1 MSTHRVVITG
11 IGLTSPIGDSLDAVS
26 RSLRELRGGVRRMEG
41 WDELEGFATR
51 LGATCSP
58 DLSVLPKKRT
68 RTMGRVALLSTWATA
83 KAVEDS
89 GLSQEILSN
98 SRTGL
103 AYGSTSGSMPAV
115 EDYMRKLAFEK
126 TVNGIQSATYL
137 KLMSHTA
144 PANLAAYFQIRGRI
158 LTTCSACVSSSQGIV
173 YGYEAVKYGLQ
184 DVMVCGGAEEMHVT
198 NASVFDIM
206 FATSR
211 GYNDTPELTPRPF
224 DEKRDGLVVG
234 EGAGTVILE
243 SLEHAQKRGAKIY
256 AEVIGAATNCDGW
269 HMTAPSDEGM
279 TRVMKLSLED
289 AQLAPDKVDYINA
302 HATATDIGDVCE
314 STAVHRVLGDK
325 IPISSTKGFTG
336 HTLGACGAIEAGF
349 CLAMFRDGF
358 LAPNKNLD
366 KPDPKIPA
374 LDFVMGAPRQA
385 RPNIIMTNNFAFA
398 GINTSIILKRMD

>member
-26 RSLRELRGGVRRMEG
+26 RSLRENKSGIVKMEG
-41 WDELEGFATR
+41 WDQLEGFNTR
-51 LGATCSP
+51 LGAVCNT
-58 DLSVLPKKRT
+58 DLSILPKKKT
-68 RTMGRVALLSTWATA
+68 RTMGRVAMLSTWATT

-89 GLSQEILSN
+89 QLPADALSN
-98 SRTGL
+98 PRTGL
-103 AYGSTSGSMPAV
+103 AYGSTSGSMPACEEYV
-115 EDYMRKLAFEK
+115 RKLAVER

-137 KLMSHTA
+137 RLMSHTA
-144 PANLAAYFQIRGRI
+144 PANLAAYFSIRGRI
-158 LTTCSACVSSSQGIV
+158 LTTCSACVSSSQAIV
-173 YGYEAVKYGLQ
+173 YGYEAIKYGLQ
-184 DVMVCGGAEEMHVT
+184 DCMVCGGAEEMHIT

-211 GYNDTPELTPRPF
+211 GYNDTPHLTPRPF

-234 EGAGTVILE
+234 EGAGTLILE
-243 SLEHAQKRGAKIY
+243 SLEHAQKRGARIY
-256 AEVIGAATNCDGW
+256 AEIIGAATNCDGY
-269 HMTAPSDEGM
+269 HMTAPSDDGM
-279 TRVMKLSLED
+279 TRVMQESLRD

-302 HATATDIGDVCE
+302 HATATDIGDLCE
-314 STAVHRVLGDK
+314 STAVSRVLGTK

-349 CLAMFRDGF
+349 CLSMFQDGF
-358 LAPNKNLD
+358 FAPNKNLE

-385 RPNIIMTNNFAFA
+385 KPNIIMTNNFAFA
-398 GINTSIILKRMD
+398 GINTSIILRRMA